1 MKNYLQVDPWR
12 VVEAGFHPESNK
24 VTESLFSLGNGRFGQ
39 RGCLEETYSGD
50 TLPGNYLAGV
60 YYPDKTKVG
69 WWKNGYPDHFAKVL
83 NAVDWSSLR
92 IFLDGVELD
101 LHRLKVL
108 DFTRILDMRHGVL
121 TRLCEVAFPS
131 GCRLRIRS
139 DRFCSMHEP
148 DLGCLR
154 YEVECL
160 DGGGELRIEAFL
172 SLDVRNQDANW
183 EEQFWEDG
191 ESIVSDGVAMVS
203 AYTKKTRFIGAAAQA
218 LQVSLS
224 GNAGV
229 GGLEEIVS
237 DKYASCANTFT
248 LGAGGKVS
256 LTKFVALSSS
266 MYFKEDEILGALNAK
281 ALQASEKGWDA
292 LVSDHAAAWEAK
304 WADGD
309 IAIEGDDRAQQAI
322 RFTIFQLNQTYT
334 GEDPRLNIGPKGFTG
349 EKYGGS
355 TYWDTEAYCLPFY
368 LATAPREVARNL
380 LLYRYRQ
387 LPKAIANAEK
397 LGFREGAALYP
408 MVTMNGEE
416 SHNEW
421 EITFE
426 EIHRNGAIA
435 YAIHDYIQYTGDTDY
450 MRSHGL
456 EVLIAIARFWAQ
468 RVHWSV
474 PKARYVMHGVTGPN
488 EYENNVNNNWYT
500 LYIARWCL
508 RYTMAQIL
516 DLSQASPPDWDM
528 LRSRLSFQEDR
539 ELAVWK
545 SIAEHLY
552 LPEDEDLGIFLQQE
566 GYLDKDLLTVND
578 LPEAER
584 PICEHWSWDRILRS
598 CFIKQA
604 DVLQGLYFF
613 EDDFDKDT
621 IRRNFHFYEP
631 RTVHESSLSPCVHCI
646 LACVIDE
653 RDKAYEMYIRTARL
667 DLDDVNNDTR
677 DGCHIT
683 SMAGAWMSIVKGFC
697 GFRISN
703 GKPCFKPFLPSEWQ
717 GLQFRFSFRER
728 NIQVS
733 VQSNLASF
741 RLLSGDSL
749 QMVCFDEHFL
759 LEKEYSIQNPEAL

>member
-1 MKNYLQVDPWR
+1 MKNYLLVDPWK
-12 VVEAGFHPESNK
+12 VVEDGFHPQYNR

-69 WWKNGYPDHFAKVL
+69 WWKNGYPEHFAKVL
-83 NAVDWSSLR
+83 NAVDWSTLR
-92 IFLDGVELD
+92 FSVDGIPVD
-101 LHRLKVL
+101 LHKLEVQEFKRV
-108 DFTRILDMRHGVL
+108 LDMRTGVL
-121 TRLCEVAFPS
+121 SRSCIVALAS
-131 GCRLRIRS
+131 GARFRIES
-139 DRFCSMHEP
+139 QRFCSMDDP

-154 YEVECL
+154 YEIECL
-160 DGGGELRIEAFL
+160 EGGGELGIESFL

-191 ESIVSDGVAMVS
+191 ESAVVDEVAMVK
-203 AYTKKTRFIGAAAQA
+203 AYTRKTRFVGAAAQA
-218 LQVSLS
+218 LLTEGHGPVEERLTLESVGDKKASLTR
-224 GNAGV
+224 V
-229 GGLEEIVS
+229 FHLEP
-237 DKYASCANTFT
+237 
-248 LGAGGKVS
+248 GGKVV
-256 LTKFVALSSS
+256 TNKFVALSSS
-266 MYFKEDEILGALNAK
+266 LYYAEEDILKELHIK
-281 ALQASEKGWDA
+281 AIQARGCGWYT
-292 LVSDHAAAWEAK
+292 LLERHAAAWADK
-304 WADGD
+304 WAEAD
-309 IAIEGDDRAQQAI
+309 IAIDGDERAQQAI

-334 GEDPRLNIGPKGFTG
+334 GADPRLNIGPKGFTG

-368 LATAPREVARNL
+368 LSTAPREVARNL

-387 LPKAIANAEK
+387 LPQAIANAKK
-397 LGFREGAALYP
+397 LGFGHGAALFP

-435 YAIHDYIQYTGDTDY
+435 YAIHDYINYTGDTDY
-450 MRSHGL
+450 MCTHGL
-456 EVLIAIARFWAQ
+456 EVLIAISRFWAQ

-474 PKARYVMHGVTGPN
+474 PKELYVMHGVTGPN

-508 RYTMAQIL
+508 RYTL
-516 DLSQASPPDWDM
+516 DNIRRLEVSDPMVWNS
-528 LRSRLSFQEDR
+528 LRERLSFRSGDEMALWER
-539 ELAVWK
+539 
-545 SIAEHLY
+545 IADNLY
-552 LPEDEDLGIFLQQE
+552 LPEDQDLGIFLQQE
-566 GYLDKDLLTVND
+566 GYLDKEILTVAD
-578 LPEAER
+578 LSAEER

-621 IRRNFHFYEP
+621 IARNFRFYEP
-631 RTVHESSLSPCVHCI
+631 RTVHESSLSPCVHAI
-646 LACVIDE
+646 LACAIGD
-653 RDKAYEMYIRTARL
+653 RAKAYEMYIRTARL

-683 SMAGAWMSIVKGFC
+683 SMAGAWMSLVKGFC
-697 GFRISN
+697 GFRVRN
-703 GKPCFKPFLPSEWQ
+703 GMPSFDPFLPEDWKS
-717 GLQFRFSFRER
+717 LRFRFAFRER
-728 NIQVS
+728 IILVEVTADF
-733 VQSNLASF
+733 VQFN
-741 RLLSGDSL
+741 LLSGEPL
-749 QMVCFDEHFL
+749 KLNCFSRDFL
-759 LEKEYSIQNPEAL
+759 LESQHSMTYTSKS

>member
-1 MKNYLQVDPWR
+1 MKNYLLVDPWS
-12 VVEAGFHPESNK
+12 VVEDGFHPQYNR

-69 WWKNGYPDHFAKVL
+69 WWKNGYPEYFAKVL

-92 IFLDGVELD
+92 ISLDGVELD
-101 LHRLKVL
+101 LHRLEVR
-108 DFTRILDMRHGVL
+108 DFRRVLDMRAGTL
-121 TRLCEVAFPS
+121 TRSCVVEFPS
-131 GCRLRIRS
+131 GACLRIS
-139 DRFCSMHEP
+139 SHRFCSMHDP

-154 YEVECL
+154 YAVECL
-160 DGGGELRIEAFL
+160 QGGGELRIESFV
-172 SLDVRNQDANW
+172 SLDVYNQDANW

-191 ESIVSDGVAMVS
+191 VSVVRDGVAMVK
-203 AYTKKTRFIGAAAQA
+203 AYTKKTRFVGAAAQA
-218 LQVSLS
+218 LEISASGKAIDLS
-224 GNAGV
+224 A
-229 GGLEEIVS
+229 EEIVG
-237 DKYASCANTFT
+237 DKRAACARTFT
-248 LGAGGKVS
+248 IEPGAQVIA
-256 LTKFVALSSS
+256 TKYVALSSS
-266 MYFKEDEILGALNAK
+266 MYHREDDILDALHAK
-281 ALQASEKGWDA
+281 ATHARQDGWEAQAA
-292 LVSDHAAAWEAK
+292 RHAAAWKAK
-304 WADGD
+304 WADAD

-334 GEDPRLNIGPKGFTG
+334 GEDARLNIGPKGFTG

-368 LATAPREVARNL
+368 LSTAPREVSRNL
-380 LLYRYRQ
+380 LMYRHRQ
-387 LPKAIANAEK
+387 LPQAIANAEK
-397 LGFREGAALYP
+397 LGFKDGAALYP

-435 YAIHDYIQYTGDTDY
+435 YAIHDYIRYTGDADY
-450 MRSHGL
+450 MRTHGL

-474 PKARYVMHGVTGPN
+474 PKGKYVMHGVTGPN

-508 RYTMAQIL
+508 QYSLQQIQWL
-516 DLSQASPPDWDM
+516 KASSHSDWEA
-528 LRSRLSFQEDR
+528 LRTRLSFR
-539 ELAVWK
+539 EEVEMDTWTR
-545 SIAEHLY
+545 IAKDLY
-552 LPEDEDLGIFLQQE
+552 LPEDLEQGIFLQQE
-566 GYLDKDLLTVND
+566 GYLDKELLTVSD
-578 LPEAER
+578 LPETER

-613 EDDFDKDT
+613 EEDFDRDT

-646 LACVIDE
+646 LACVIGD

-683 SMAGAWMSIVKGFC
+683 SMAGAWMSLVKGFC
-697 GFRISN
+697 GFRVRN
-703 GKPCFKPFLPSEWQ
+703 GKPCFEPFLPQGWK

-728 NIQVS
+728 IILVS
-733 VQSNLASF
+733 AFADRTEF
-741 RLLSGDSL
+741 RLLSGDPVE
-749 QMVCFDEHFL
+749 MACFDRHFV
-759 LEKEYSIQNPEAL
+759 LEGEYSINNPEGQ